1 MVKKTNK
8 TNAMRILDSLNIE
21 YECLEYNVDDERI
34 DGVSVA
40 DKIGQKRETVFKTLV
55 TIGSNKE
62 LFVFVIPVEFEL
74 DLKKA
79 AKASSQKSIQ
89 MLPLKELTKNTG
101 YVHGGCSPI
110 GMKKLFKTYIDET
123 ATLNDKIVV
132 SAGQVGLQVKLEPY
146 TLAKCVEAEFVDLI

>member
-1 MVKKTNK
+1 MKKTNK

-21 YECLEYNVDDERI
+21 YEYFEYDINDGKI
-34 DGVSVA
+34 DGISVA
-40 DKIGQKRETVFKTLV
+40 DKVGEKREIVFKTLV
-55 TIGSNKE
+55 TIGADKE
-62 LFVFVIPVEFEL
+62 LYVFVIPVEFEL

-79 AKASSQKSIQ
+79 AKASAQKNIH

-123 ATLNDKIVV
+123 ATLNDKIIV
-132 SAGQVGLQVKLEPY
+132 SAGQVGLQVKLNPEA
-146 TLAKCVEAEFVDLI
+146 LASCVDAEFADLI

>member
-1 MVKKTNK
+1 MKK
-8 TNAMRILDSLNIE
+8 TNAMRILDSLNIG
-21 YECLEYNVDDERI
+21 YDYLEYNTDDGKI
-34 DGVSVA
+34 DGISVA
-40 DKIGQKRETVFKTLV
+40 DKVGEPRETVFKTLV
-55 TIGSNKE
+55 TVGADKE
-62 LFVFVIPVEFEL
+62 LYVFVIPVEFEL

-123 ATLNDKIVV
+123 AILNDKIIV
-132 SAGQVGLQVKLEPY
+132 SAGLVGSQVKLNPED
-146 TLAKCVEAEFVDLI
+146 LKKCVEAEFVDLI